1 VNNLR
6 KELNLTTRYG
16 SVSADFIEKGVES
29 ININSGYSDL
39 SLSFEPGSSYNLD
52 IRHINA
58 FLVLPDKNI
67 KTEQKALNEDRK
79 EYLTYGTF
87 GRNPGK
93 VKVKIDA
100 TRGNIYL
107 K

>member
-1 VNNLR
+1 M
-6 KELNLTTRYG
+6 
-16 SVSADFIEKGVES
+16 S
-29 ININSGYSDL
+29 INSSYSDI
-39 SLSFEPGSSYNLD
+39 SLAFDPVSSYNLD

-67 KTEQKALNEDRK
+67 KTEEKALNEDKK
-79 EYLTYGTF
+79 EYMIYGTV
-87 GRNPGK
+87 GKNPGTT
-93 VKVKIDA
+93 KVKIDA